1 MFPLYVKEI
10 KSFFSS
16 VIGYVIIATFLIITG
31 LFIWVFPN
39 YYNVFELKT
48 ADLQGLFN
56 LSCYLFLFLIPAIT
70 MRSFSEEKKT
80 GPMELLFTK
89 PLSDNQIIGAKFLAC
104 ATLLLISLLPT
115 LIYVYSVWR
124 LGDPVGNID
133 LGSTFGSYLGLFLL
147 GLVFVSIG
155 IFASSI
161 TNSQIIAFLLGAV
174 FCFFM
179 HFGFEFIYSFEIF
192 GNAGGIIKSLGLEHH
207 YLAISKGV
215 IDSRDLIY
223 FITVTFLFL
232 FGTKIVLLSRKW

>member
-80 GPMELLFTK
+80 GTMELLFTK

-115 LIYVYSVWR
+115 LIYVYSVW
-124 LGDPVGNID
+124 
-133 LGSTFGSYLGLFLL
+133 
-147 GLVFVSIG
+147 
-155 IFASSI
+155 
-161 TNSQIIAFLLGAV
+161 Q
-174 FCFFM
+174 
-179 HFGFEFIYSFEIF
+179 H
-192 GNAGGIIKSLGLEHH
+192 
-207 YLAISKGV
+207 
-215 IDSRDLIY
+215 
-223 FITVTFLFL
+223 
-232 FGTKIVLLSRKW
+232 